1 MRLAEISQGTNLKLL
16 YYRFRGWIGML
27 TRMGEGWG
35 VEGGLHVEHKAKL
48 HTAVCHPQQ
57 EPLSAPEAAL
67 PKAVEQ

>member
-16 YYRFRGWIGML
+16 YYGCWGWIGML
-27 TRMGEGWG
+27 TLVGEGC
-35 VEGGLHVEHKAKL
+35 VEGGLHVEHKGKL
-48 HTAVCHPQQ
+48 HNAVCHPQQ